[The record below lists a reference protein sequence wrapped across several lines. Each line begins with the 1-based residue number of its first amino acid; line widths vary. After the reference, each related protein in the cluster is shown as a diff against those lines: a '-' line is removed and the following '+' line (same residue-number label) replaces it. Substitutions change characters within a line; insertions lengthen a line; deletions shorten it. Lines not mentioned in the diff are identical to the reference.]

1 MGYLFRRFISRT
13 GMSADI
19 GIPPGFASIG
29 ITDAVIP
36 VMIGDALK
44 DLSAKSNPR
53 KADAKDF
60 EMMIG

>member
-1 MGYLFRRFISRT
+1 
-13 GMSADI
+13 MSADI